1 MRGLELLERLGEI
14 DPCYIEAAERTAPLR
29 RRSWPK
35 LLAAAACLCVLVAFG
50 MVLSVPEMTDTWE
63 DMQAQ
68 TLFPSRPQQEAAQV
82 SGSAGED
89 ASAASSANVS
99 ACYAE
104 ETMPYETTV
113 DHSAAREAMETLGM
127 IPDLPAYDV
136 FSCRAY
142 HTEDGSLYGVTFSWF
157 MSGDEDGTYHHLT
170 LTAAQE
176 EVWMPGD
183 QLLSVGADGSTVRA
197 SARGRESLLHTE
209 NLPSG
214 ARAFQREGVRIVA
227 MGWAD
232 TDKLLTFAD
241 DQGWYEITGTSDD
254 SAETLLTLC
263 DWLWE
268 HPMDLAYFETSVD
281 EQVP

>member
-1 MRGLELLERLGEI
+1 MRGLELLERMGEI
-14 DPCYIEAAERTAPLR
+14 DPRYIEAAERTAPPR
-29 RRSWPK
+29 RRAWPK
-35 LLAAAACLCVLVAFG
+35 LLAAAVGLCAIVAFG
-50 MVLSVPEMTDTWE
+50 AVLSVPETTDTWE

-68 TLFPSRPQQEAAQV
+68 TLFPSRPQQDAAQA
-82 SGSAGED
+82 SGSSGEG

-142 HTEDGSLYGVTFSWF
+142 HTEDGSLYGVTFSWY
-157 MSGDEDGTYHHLT
+157 MSGDANGNYHHLT
-170 LTAAQE
+170 LMVAPE

-183 QLLSVGADGSTVRA
+183 RLLSVGADGVTMRA
-197 SARGRESLLHTE
+197 SATGGESLLSAET
-209 NLPSG
+209 LPSG

-227 MGWAD
+227 LGWAD

-263 DWLWE
+263 DWIWE
-268 HPMDLAYFETSVD
+268 HPMDLGYFEETAND
-281 EQVP
+281 AEG